1 MLRVVATGGVPR
13 RHRSFWYIVSQSR
26 DGYGEAKGGH
36 VSATKPIEVRDMRI
50 IHETFRRAYEE
61 AAPLIRANPTP
72 SPARV
77 TFLAD
82 HIDFG
87 LTMLHHHHEGEDE
100 ILYPLLVQRVPDH
113 ATRTEQIDHEH
124 QVVKGAIDA
133 AHSACSRWRAA
144 PAPESAEALARSLDE
159 VNAALLPHLDN
170 EEREI
175 VPLAA
180 VTVTQEEWDS
190 LAKHGIASI
199 PGNKK
204 LIAFGMIL
212 EPLNPADRV
221 YMLSNVP
228 PPVKVLYRLVGQR
241 AWRKYAT
248 TLRSGT

>member
-1 MLRVVATGGVPR
+1 MST
-13 RHRSFWYIVSQSR
+13 
-26 DGYGEAKGGH
+26 
-36 VSATKPIEVRDMRI
+36 TNPIEVRDMGI

-61 AAPLIRANPTP
+61 AAQLVRRAPTP
-72 SPARV
+72 SPGRV

-87 LTMLHHHHEGEDE
+87 LTMLHHHHEGEDM

-124 QVVKGAIDA
+124 QVVKGAIDHAQA
-133 AHSACSRWRAA
+133 ACAAWRRT
-144 PAPESAEALARSLDE
+144 PTSDSAEELAASLDAL
-159 VNAALLPHLDN
+159 NASLLPHLDN

-180 VTVTQEEWDS
+180 VTVTQKEWDS
-190 LAKHGIASI
+190 LAKHGIAAI
-199 PGNKK
+199 PGNKR
-204 LIAFGMIL
+204 LVAFGMIL
-212 EPLNPADRV
+212 EPLSPADRV

-228 PPVKVLYRLVGQR
+228 PPVKVLYHLVGRR
-241 AWRKYAT
+241 AWNKYAR

>member
-1 MLRVVATGGVPR
+1 
-13 RHRSFWYIVSQSR
+13 VS
-26 DGYGEAKGGH
+26 
-36 VSATKPIEVRDMRI
+36 TTNPIEVRDMRI

-61 AAPLIRANPTP
+61 SAALVRANPTP

-100 ILYPLLVQRVPDH
+100 ILYPLLVERVPDH

-124 QVVKGAIDA
+124 QAVKETIDA
-133 AHSACSRWRAA
+133 AQTACARWRTA
-144 PAPESAEALARSLDE
+144 PSTVTGEALANSLDE

-170 EEREI
+170 EEREV

-180 VTVTQEEWDS
+180 VTVTQKEWDS

-212 EPLNPADRV
+212 EPLSEIDRV
-221 YMLSNVP
+221 YMLTNLP
-228 PPVKVLYRLVGQR
+228 PPVKVLYRLVGKR
-241 AWRKYAT
+241 AWNKYAT
-248 TLRSGT
+248 TLRTGT

>member
-1 MLRVVATGGVPR
+1 MSST
-13 RHRSFWYIVSQSR
+13 
-26 DGYGEAKGGH
+26 D
-36 VSATKPIEVRDMRI
+36 PIEVRDMRI

-61 AAPLIRANPTP
+61 AAHLIRANPTP

-82 HIDFG
+82 HVYFG
-87 LTMLHHHHEGEDE
+87 LDMLHHHHEGEDE

-113 ATRTEQIDHEH
+113 AARTEQIDHEH
-124 QVVKGAIDA
+124 QAVKGAIDA
-133 AHSACSRWRAA
+133 AQTACSRWRTAPGADTGEKLAA
-144 PAPESAEALARSLDE
+144 SLDE

-180 VTVTQEEWDS
+180 VTVTQEEWDRM
-190 LAKHGIASI
+190 AKHGIASV

-204 LIAFGMIL
+204 MIAFGMIL
-212 EPLNPADRV
+212 EPLNPTDQA

-228 PPVKVLYRLVGQR
+228 PPVKVLYRFVGKR
-241 AWRKYAT
+241 AWNKYAT